1 MYEGDDHTCSHVEE
15 SQLNEWANS
24 PQGQSEDEEF
34 TATIEYFTKAISG
47 GLNGQKK
54 DQTVMPHT
62 SVKVS
67 EGYTINVA
75 DEMRKLAGI
84 K

>member
-24 PQGQSEDEEF
+24 PDGQTEEEQF
-34 TATIEYFTKAISG
+34 TTDMEFMMNVISG
-47 GLNGQKK
+47 GINGKKK
-54 DQTVMPHT
+54 DQTVMPGT
-62 SVKVS
+62 KVTVS
-67 EGYTINVA
+67 EGYTIDVA
-75 DEMRKLAGI
+75 EEMRKLAGI